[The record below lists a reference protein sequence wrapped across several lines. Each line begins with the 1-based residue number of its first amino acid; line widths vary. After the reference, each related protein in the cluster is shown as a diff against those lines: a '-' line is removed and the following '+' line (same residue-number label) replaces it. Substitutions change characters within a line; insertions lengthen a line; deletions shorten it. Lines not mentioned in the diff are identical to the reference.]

1 MKNQQHLLA
10 LNKTLKIAVFALLL
24 GIIAVPAQAQR
35 RTIHYL
41 ANYENEP
48 YHFGFLLAYNQM
60 MYTIKTVDNY
70 QSIALP
76 TDSWPDGGYTPGT
89 ACLYVYN
96 LETKQTPGFTVGI
109 IGSKRLGRYFDLR
122 FIPTLSFSDRQLVY
136 TIATEDQN
144 GHIAILPKGET
155 KAIFTTFVEFPLN
168 IKYRSKR
175 YNNIGAYLMGGIN
188 PKIDLASQK
197 ENRIPIIVYDDNGDP
212 MTDGGGNIVTQE
224 IINNFVT
231 KRFDCALEIGTGF
244 DIYNQWFKMGIEVK
258 MSYGLLDVIKRSPGN
273 DKLIYSS
280 PIDKISNKMFQFSIL
295 IE

>member
-1 MKNQQHLLA
+1 MVNNQYHTNLKKALKSILVIVLLA
-10 LNKTLKIAVFALLL
+10 AAV
-24 GIIAVPAQAQR
+24 IPVQAQR

-60 MYTIKTVDNY
+60 MYTIKTVENY

-76 TDSWPDGGYTPGT
+76 TDSWPNGGYTPET
-89 ACLYVYN
+89 ARLYVYN
-96 LETKQTPGFTVGI
+96 VETKQTPGFTVGI

-136 TIATEDQN
+136 TIATEDNN
-144 GHIAILPKGET
+144 GHTTILPKGEN

-175 YNNIGAYLMGGIN
+175 YNNIGAYLMGGVN

-197 ENRIPIIVYDDNGDP
+197 ENRIPIISYDENGDP
-212 MTDGGGNIVTQE
+212 MTDGNGDLIVTE

-231 KRFDCALEIGTGF
+231 KRFDFALEIGTGF

-258 MSYGLLDVIKRSPGN
+258 MSYGLLDVIKRTPGS
-273 DKLIYSS
+273 DRLIYSA
-280 PIDKISNKMFQFSIL
+280 PIDRISNKMFQFSLL